1 MSSSVSKRS
10 SLWFLAITLLSFL
23 AASTAP
29 TPLYHLYQDHLQ
41 FSAATLTLIFGVYAL
56 SLLAALL
63 TVGSLSDYLGR
74 KPVIFTAVLLNM
86 LAMLLFINAD
96 SVTWLISARVL
107 QGFATGM
114 ATAALGAALLD
125 TDRQQGPLVN
135 SVAPLLGMAVGAMG
149 CGLLAEF
156 APLPLQ
162 LTFWVL
168 LALFGLQALYV
179 WRLPESVSAQS
190 GALASL
196 RPTLHVPVQARR
208 ALWRVLP
215 INTATW
221 ALGGFYASL
230 APSLVRTATGSTS
243 NLIGGATV
251 AVLTVTGA
259 LMIYTLRSRAADK
272 VLWIGTSTLPV
283 GVALILLAVHSA
295 SLPLFFIGTL
305 VAGGGL
311 RVRRQFSRVVAQCGA
326 TGVAPRARR
335 LDVCVLRAQLPG
347 VLPAVVAGGESDA
360 GLWSGGNDRCLR
372 RHADLPGR
380 RCLVGADAKA
390 HHPGL
395 QRHRSAIK
403 NAAP

>member
-1 MSSSVSKRS
+1 MSLPATNRS

-29 TPLYHLYQDHLQ
+29 TPLYHLYQEHLQ

-96 SVTWLISARVL
+96 SVAWLIGARVL

-114 ATAALGAALLD
+114 ATAVLSAALLD
-125 TDRQQGPLVN
+125 TDRQQGPMVN
-135 SVAPLLGMAVGAMG
+135 SVAPLLGMALGAMG

-162 LTFWVL
+162 LTYWVL
-168 LALFGLQALYV
+168 FALFLMQALYV
-179 WRLPESVSAQS
+179 WRLPESVSRQP
-190 GALASL
+190 GAWASL
-196 RPTLHVPVQARR
+196 RPTLHVPIQARR
-208 ALWRVLP
+208 MLWRVLP
-215 INTATW
+215 IDLAVW
-221 ALGGFYASL
+221 ALGGFFASL

-259 LMIYTLRSRAADK
+259 SMIYALRNRPADK
-272 VLWIGTSTLPV
+272 VLLLGASLLPA

-295 SLPLFFIGTL
+295 SLPLFFFGTL
-305 VAGGGL
+305 VAGSGFGTGFLGAL
-311 RVRRQFSRVVAQCGA
+311 RSIVPLA
-326 TGVAPRARR
+326 
-335 LDVCVLRAQLPG
+335 LPH
-347 VLPAVVAGGESDA
+347 ERA
-360 GLWSGGNDRCLR
+360 GLMSAFYVLSYLAFCLPSLLAGNLTRSFGLVATTDGYGAVLIILSLGALIGLLR
-372 RHADLPGR
+372 E
-380 RCLVGADAKA
+380 
-390 HHPGL
+390 
-395 QRHRSAIK
+395 RSVK
-403 NAAP
+403 VCGVDVR

>member
-1 MSSSVSKRS
+1 MSSSISNRS

-29 TPLYHLYQDHLQ
+29 TPLYHLYQEHLQ
-41 FSAATLTLIFGVYAL
+41 FSAATLTLIFGVYAI

-74 KPVIFTAVLLNM
+74 KPVIFTAVALNM

-96 SVTWLISARVL
+96 SVAWLIIARVL

-114 ATAALGAALLD
+114 ATAVLGAALLD

-135 SVAPLLGMAVGAMG
+135 SVAPLLGMAAGAMG

-156 APLPLQ
+156 APMPLQ

-168 LALFGLQALYV
+168 LGLFGLQALYV
-179 WRLPESVSAQS
+179 WRLPESVSPQA

-196 RPTLHVPVQARR
+196 LPTLHVPIQARR
-208 ALWRVLP
+208 ALWLVLP
-215 INTATW
+215 LNTAAW

-251 AVLTVTGA
+251 AALTVTGA
-259 LMIYTLRSRAADK
+259 LMIYTLRSRPANT
-272 VLWIGTSTLPV
+272 VLRVGASIMPA

-295 SLPLFFIGTL
+295 SLSMFFIGTL
-305 VAGGGL
+305 VAGCGFGASFLGALRSVVPLALPHERAGL
-311 RVRRQFSRVVAQCGA
+311 MSAFYVLSYLAFCLPSLLAGNLTRAFGLVTTTDGYGAVLIVLSASALLALMRQQPVKVCGA
-326 TGVAPRARR
+326 
-335 LDVCVLRAQLPG
+335 DVR
-347 VLPAVVAGGESDA
+347 
-360 GLWSGGNDRCLR
+360 
-372 RHADLPGR
+372 
-380 RCLVGADAKA
+380 
-390 HHPGL
+390 
-395 QRHRSAIK
+395 
-403 NAAP
+403 

>member
-1 MSSSVSKRS
+1 MSLPATNRS

-29 TPLYHLYQDHLQ
+29 TPLYHLYQEHLQ
-41 FSAATLTLIFGVYAL
+41 FSAAILTLIFGVYAL

-96 SVTWLISARVL
+96 SVAWLIGARVL

-114 ATAALGAALLD
+114 ATAVLSAALLD
-125 TDRQQGPLVN
+125 TDRQQGPMVN
-135 SVAPLLGMAVGAMG
+135 SVAPLLGMALGAMG

-162 LTFWVL
+162 LTYWVL
-168 LALFGLQALYV
+168 FALFVMQALYV
-179 WRLPESVSAQS
+179 WRLPESVSRQP
-190 GALASL
+190 GAWASL
-196 RPTLHVPVQARR
+196 RPTLHVPIQARR
-208 ALWRVLP
+208 MLWRVLP
-215 INTATW
+215 IDLAVW
-221 ALGGFYASL
+221 ALGGFFASL

-259 LMIYTLRSRAADK
+259 SMIYTLRNRPADK
-272 VLWIGTSTLPV
+272 VLLLGASLLPA

-295 SLPLFFIGTL
+295 SLPLFFFGTL
-305 VAGGGL
+305 VAGGGFGAGFLGAL
-311 RVRRQFSRVVAQCGA
+311 RSLVPLA
-326 TGVAPRARR
+326 
-335 LDVCVLRAQLPG
+335 LPH
-347 VLPAVVAGGESDA
+347 ERA
-360 GLWSGGNDRCLR
+360 GLMSAFYVLSYLAFCLPSLLAGNLTRSFGLVATTDGYGAVLIILSLAALIGLLR
-372 RHADLPGR
+372 ERP
-380 RCLVGADAKA
+380 VKA
-390 HHPGL
+390 CGVDV
-395 QRHRSAIK
+395 R
-403 NAAP
+403 